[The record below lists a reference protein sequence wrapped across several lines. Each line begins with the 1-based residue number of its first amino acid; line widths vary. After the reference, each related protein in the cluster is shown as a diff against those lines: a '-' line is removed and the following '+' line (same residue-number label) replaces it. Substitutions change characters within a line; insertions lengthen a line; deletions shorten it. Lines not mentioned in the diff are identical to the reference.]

1 MLIIE
6 KSKKIDNQKS
16 DLLILK
22 ERIYTFMKIS
32 SKAKSDNPNQYS
44 KISDKRRFR
53 HDLSFM
59 NSW

>member
-32 SKAKSDNPNQYS
+32 SKAKFDNPNQYS